1 MARKDTDVRRERRA
15 LSIVDLRR
23 CLNGCRSRPSV
34 VLCARPLFPTQ
45 QPLPPRLTHTCAR
58 PHISQTHTH
67 STTNIRLWLLHH
79 AASNRHRRGQFT
91 EIHIHPQTRIVICF
105 LCYESPVLYDINQCF
120 FFFLY
125 TSGYRERFYERSTT
139 LMEKNRGVC
148 SSFVDVLD
156 SCGPALDCERDAL
169 PVSGY
174 LSSSQSAT
182 YSPVIEKPSE
192 SVTTI
197 LC

>member
-1 MARKDTDVRRERRA
+1 MHKLESYSVFFVTN
-15 LSIVDLRR
+15 RR
-23 CLNGCRSRPSV
+23 CCMI
-34 VLCARPLFPTQ
+34 F
-45 QPLPPRLTHTCAR
+45 
-58 PHISQTHTH
+58 
-67 STTNIRLWLLHH
+67 TN
-79 AASNRHRRGQFT
+79 
-91 EIHIHPQTRIVICF
+91 V
-105 LCYESPVLYDINQCF
+105 
-120 FFFLY
+120 FFLY

-169 PVSGY
+169 PASGY

>member
-1 MARKDTDVRRERRA
+1 MSFKTKRGAMCSAVVSDSTTPSAPPDTYV
-15 LSIVDLRR
+15 
-23 CLNGCRSRPSV
+23 CPS
-34 VLCARPLFPTQ
+34 AYIPN
-45 QPLPPRLTHTCAR
+45 A
-58 PHISQTHTH
+58 H

-79 AASNRHRRGQFT
+79 AASNRHRRGQLT
-91 EIHIHPQTRIVICF
+91 EIHIHAQTRIVFCF
-105 LCYESPVLYDINQCF
+105 LCYESPVLYDIHQC